1 MFKKHF
7 KKIREE
13 NITYHISDDEH
24 YNEDNRISIKV
35 IYSKL
40 NQIAKNG
47 LWNIETIYNFDGFE
61 SYVLYSKITGPAI
74 YLIAGI
80 HGEEPAPPNAIY
92 KKLNYINFLVE
103 QNIPI
108 VLYPL
113 CNPIGYINNWR
124 YPNIDK
130 YDEKNVGNSVGDS
143 EYLLK
148 KNMKATS
155 VYSEA
160 LTNIVLKLS
169 KQYVPLISIDFHE
182 DDMIDKGYIYSQ
194 GINGSNDIIA
204 KKIVDKMVELKYPI
218 MLSGKTRFNEPIING
233 MVSNSND
240 GSIDNLIASKQI
252 FINNEIEKGPNGK
265 HVIVVETSSKNKP
278 IEERINIHSSIIDM
292 LEHLYFLA
300 IKNK

>member
-13 NITYHISDDEH
+13 DITYHISDDEH

>member
-74 YLIAGI
+74 YLIADI

-148 KNMKATS
+148 KNMKTTS